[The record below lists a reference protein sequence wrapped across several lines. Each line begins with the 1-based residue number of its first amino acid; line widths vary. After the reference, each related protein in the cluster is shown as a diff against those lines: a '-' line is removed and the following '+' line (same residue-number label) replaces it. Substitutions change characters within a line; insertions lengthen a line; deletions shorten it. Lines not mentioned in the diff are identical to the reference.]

1 MRSLVLLSG
10 LRIWHCH
17 KLQNRSQMRF
27 GPGVAMAV
35 AWTSAA
41 ALIKALELPDTIDTA
56 FKKKKK
62 KKQLQNSFYPF
73 LRFS

>member
-1 MRSLVLLSG
+1 
-10 LRIWHCH
+10 
-17 KLQNRSQMRF
+17 MRF

-62 KKQLQNSFYPF
+62 KKTNLKKFLFIFYIILKQNFF
-73 LRFS
+73 F